1 MGTSNYNR
9 VMAGRRSRA
18 VGDYFEQM
26 IIAAF
31 PNGHSRTLKVHWLIR
46 R

>member
-18 VGDYFEQM
+18 VGDYFEQTRT
-26 IIAAF
+26 
-31 PNGHSRTLKVHWLIR
+31 GSREMS
-46 R
+46 